1 MKKLNTKTL
10 MVITLFL
17 ASFMATPMIVAG
29 YDNDESF
36 NLDQFPIPIGGSEMI
51 TAFEFALGGIFGSM
65 GYSGRILGN
74 VFMMLLMQGLVNFSQ
89 SEMMD
94 GVYVLSA
101 FQEHTYNGSNVYSG
115 ERDYYMLPY
124 EYFEADQ
131 GMINGYAYCVVNR
144 TGGYD
149 YEVTVGAGVTLVI
162 WDNDNSFITAVKKI
176 IGFFHT
182 LRIHEQTYGF
192 SEIPEDLI
200 REGVELITWFL
211 IHIND
216 IFTGDELFAL
226 NPITWQKLK
235 ITPWNTNDGK
245 LANYSITKEWMQSMG
260 GHIADGD
267 DMPIL
272 NTAMLD
278 NWRNIA
284 AARSDDYMTWL
295 LSPADV
301 TLAETIFTSFT
312 FDLIQ
317 LWVKEFYISIDVAAI
332 MDLLG
337 GGMSGP
343 VDIAAIFQG
352 LNIEFYLFTHH
363 LAGAFLYND
372 SIIPDG
378 TVTVQYEDLPQTVGG
393 VPVSVPRTS
402 EVTHRLVLG
411 SVSDFDFQ
419 LPEVSTDGTKISWG
433 LDLDTV
439 EISPVPV
446 GVNLDSYL
454 GTTPDIL
461 DYIHFGF
468 TFEPKKVKIQTA
480 NGNSVPVL
488 NGAIKLDQ
496 FFSPWNGGAGSVN
509 SIAGL
514 DLAIVFVSTML
525 HFELDLDVIG
535 EDPEGTTLLDPA
547 QDYNNVTHRLRIGNY
562 LGDRFTGHL
571 DFVDIAGPDY
581 VYGPEGSIT
590 TAPASTSIIPLALWE
605 TEVER
610 HDTFTEE
617 NTGQPIT
624 TFATDIGLNI
634 SFNVMLY
641 AVCFP
646 MFEDGNG
653 IWHDPTF
660 SVYMIFEATG
670 FWALILLIAGVG
682 LVGIATILIKRRKD
696 ARF

>member
-29 YDNDESF
+29 YNNDEGF
-36 NLDQFPIPIGGSEMI
+36 DLDQFPIPIGGSEI
-51 TAFEFALGGIFGSM
+51 ISTFEFALGGIFGSM
-65 GYSGRILGN
+65 GYSGQILGN

-89 SEMMD
+89 KEMLD

-101 FQEHTYNGSNVYSG
+101 FQEYTHSGNNSYSD
-115 ERDYYMLPY
+115 EKDYYMLPY
-124 EYFEADQ
+124 EYYLANNSNV
-131 GMINGYAYCVVNR
+131 NGYAYCEVTRN
-144 TGGYD
+144 GGYD

-182 LRIHEQTYGF
+182 LRTYEQTYGF
-192 SEIPEDLI
+192 GAEIPETLI
-200 REGVELITWFL
+200 KEGVELITWFL

-226 NPITWQKLK
+226 NPITWQNMK
-235 ITPWNTNDGK
+235 ITPWP
-245 LANYSITKEWMQSMG
+245 NYSISKVWMDSNDDIIG
-260 GHIADGD
+260 GGALDTPIAD
-267 DMPIL
+267 
-272 NTAMLD
+272 TSAWEAM
-278 NWRNIA
+278 A
-284 AARSDDYMTWL
+284 AARSDDYMSWL
-295 LSPADV
+295 FDPVGVSLV
-301 TLAETIFTSFT
+301 ETIFTSFT

-317 LWVKEFYISIDVAAI
+317 LWVKEFFISIDVAAI
-332 MDLLG
+332 LDLLG
-337 GGMSGP
+337 GGMGGP

-352 LNIEFYLFTHH
+352 LNVEFYLFTHH

-378 TVTVQYEDLPQTVGG
+378 SMTVQYEDLPMTVGG
-393 VPVSVPRTS
+393 VNVSVPRTS

-411 SVSDFDFQ
+411 SVGDFDFQ

-525 HFELDLDVIG
+525 HFKLDLDVIG
-535 EDPEGTTLLDPA
+535 QDPEGTTLLDPA

-581 VYGPEGSIT
+581 TYGPEGSTT

-605 TEVER
+605 TEVKR

-617 NTGQPIT
+617 NTGQPIE
-624 TFATDIGLNI
+624 TFATDIGLDI